1 MSRPSQQEVKTR
13 VCQGPCSHLPGHTPS
28 LTSTSVTQTCHWA
41 SHLWKK
47 GTLLHFFVL
56 SERDSRGSCIWK
68 RAGVWVALSKDQ
80 EGPDPKNLEEDPGV
94 LTQPVLCRSHIK
106 EVLIPA
112 LKHNPL
118 QFCHSEA
125 GEVLRI
131 WLLFSFALTAW
142 SPNCSSGSSLAGSK
156 GHRKVLILEPRTW
169 KHLEARY

>member
-1 MSRPSQQEVKTR
+1 MP
-13 VCQGPCSHLPGHTPS
+13 GPLLTPAWAHSLPDFHISHSDLSLGLSSVEEGHPE
-28 LTSTSVTQTCHWA
+28 HY
-41 SHLWKK
+41 
-47 GTLLHFFVL
+47 LLHFFVL

-156 GHRKVLILEPRTW
+156 GHRKVLILEPRT
-169 KHLEARY
+169 